1 MQRAAEHASRQ
12 SCLTLIRALTLSAL
26 IAAPLGAAA
35 QGTKVEDAA
44 PAPGAGAG
52 ETGPGEPEA
61 EQDADL
67 ATEDE
72 DWLPGEVGG
81 HVALTSNYIDRG
93 ITQSSND
100 PAIQGS
106 LEYSVGTGLGNTR
119 AYIGTWSSSV
129 DLEGDRSTAD
139 VEIDALFGIRGEI
152 DDFSWDVGGAYF
164 YYPGTRS
171 ADNFDYWEIPVV
183 LGYQVS
189 DQLALE
195 LTNLFSP
202 ENQFNT
208 GLANYIIGL
217 AYYDIPVP
225 YVGLQ
230 LFGGLGYQYIEDDF
244 NGTDWRLGATVN
256 VKGVDF
262 TVAYTDTDYR
272 ARECGNNQCN
282 AKVSFT
288 VGMEF

>member
-1 MQRAAEHASRQ
+1 MRRISQRPRSLPSTSSLKSAAALLTSCALLLAPTAVGAQTATPGSSAPEPLAEEIEKTEEKEAAAEA
-12 SCLTLIRALTLSAL
+12 
-26 IAAPLGAAA
+26 
-35 QGTKVEDAA
+35 
-44 PAPGAGAG
+44 
-52 ETGPGEPEA
+52 
-61 EQDADL
+61 
-67 ATEDE
+67 E
-72 DWLPGEVGG
+72 DWLPGVVGG
-81 HVALTSNYIDRG
+81 HVALTSNYVDRG

-106 LEYSVGTGLGNTR
+106 LEYSVGTGLGDTR

-129 DLEGDRSTAD
+129 DLEGDRSTAH

-171 ADNFDYWEIPVV
+171 ADNFDYWEIPIV
-183 LGYQVS
+183 LGYQAT

-208 GLANYIIGL
+208 GLANYVIGL

-225 YVGLQ
+225 YVDLQ
-230 LFGGLGYQYIEDDF
+230 LFGGVGYQYIEDDF
-244 NGTDWRLGATVN
+244 NGTDWRLGATVTL
-256 VKGVDF
+256 KGVDF

-272 ARECGNNQCN
+272 ARECGNNQCD

>member
-1 MQRAAEHASRQ
+1 MNADWMRRSHRAAAAAVLAAATAVLMGVPLAHAQ
-12 SCLTLIRALTLSAL
+12 QDPKPGGGAP
-26 IAAPLGAAA
+26 APLGEEI
-35 QGTKVEDAA
+35 EDA
-44 PAPGAGAG
+44 
-52 ETGPGEPEA
+52 ETREA
-61 EQDADL
+61 VAESRLDQ
-67 ATEDE
+67 
-72 DWLPGEVGG
+72 WLPGEAAG
-81 HVALTSNYIDRG
+81 HVALTSNYVDRG

-106 LEYSVGTGLGNTR
+106 LEYSVGTGLGAAR

-129 DLEGDRSTAD
+129 DLEGDRSTAH

-152 DDFSWDVGGAYF
+152 DNFSWDVGGAYF

-183 LGYQVS
+183 LGYQV
-189 DQLALE
+189 DDRFALE

-208 GLANYIIGL
+208 GLANYVIGL

-225 YVGLQ
+225 YVDLQ
-230 LFGGLGYQYIEDDF
+230 LFGGVGYQYIEDDF
-244 NGTDWRLGATVN
+244 NGTDWRLGATVT

-272 ARECGNNQCN
+272 ARECGSNQCD
-282 AKVSFT
+282 AKVVFT